1 MNDLRKRER
10 GSQNHA
16 APKLCKPFGGGAWEP
31 KVGRRS
37 LASSWPC
44 RDLAE
49 LMIGPATG
57 RGGSIP
63 AAGHAMSATQQR
75 QSRLNTTEASQ
86 PVMTAIIAV
95 TTP

>member
-1 MNDLRKRER
+1 MMNDLRKRER
-10 GSQNHA
+10 ASQNHA

-37 LASSWPC
+37 LACSWPW

-49 LMIGPATG
+49 VMIGPGTG

-63 AAGHAMSATQQR
+63 AAGHAMSATQR